1 MDLASQASPLLGLLL
16 PRLRLEF
23 CVWKKNVI
31 VLSWPLIQTRFV
43 PNFLSFI
50 IKIWRKQVWW
60 LGTRLESQVAQQ
72 CCPQLLK
79 DSSQTLGFHF
89 KRAGS
94 LGGYSFIRKK
104 KEKKCKKKPSDL
116 WGAGYSRRCAGWAG
130 GSCRSP
136 CERHRL
142 LAETA
147 ELTILA
153 YLCGCGRSMVPH
165 YFNLHI
171 SIINIVF
178 CMS

>member
-1 MDLASQASPLLGLLL
+1 MVAWNTARESGCPAVLSPTSQGLLTNIRFSFQESRKFGGL
-16 PRLRLEF
+16 
-23 CVWKKNVI
+23 
-31 VLSWPLIQTRFV
+31 LIY
-43 PNFLSFI
+43 
-50 IKIWRKQVWW
+50 K
-60 LGTRLESQVAQQ
+60 
-72 CCPQLLK
+72 
-79 DSSQTLGFHF
+79 
-89 KRAGS
+89 
-94 LGGYSFIRKK
+94 KK
-104 KEKKCKKKPSDL
+104 KEKMKKKPSDL

-153 YLCGCGRSMVPH
+153 YLCRCGRSMVPR